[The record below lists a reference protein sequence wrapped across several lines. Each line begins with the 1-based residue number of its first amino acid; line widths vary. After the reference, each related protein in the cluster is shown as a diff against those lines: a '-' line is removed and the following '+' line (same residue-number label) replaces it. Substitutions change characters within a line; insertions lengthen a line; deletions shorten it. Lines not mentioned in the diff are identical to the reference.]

1 MQQEFSPRQP
11 VPSSILRR
19 AEARG
24 LGDWLCSYRL
34 PQKTG
39 SCLFLLLPTLFI
51 ELLFVGSV
59 HALGAFIALGITLW
73 PLVLWAGWTF
83 NTSRSR
89 IDLFS
94 NGFIHTSPLNQQIF
108 PWKEIK
114 MLWRGTYKNSSN
126 TQSAGVKDIDTIKI
140 RDKQGRAFEIS
151 TLHKLNEHERA
162 RICDTIESYFV
173 ATHLPALLEGYQ
185 RGEILNFDPLF
196 VSRDGLWNKGDF
208 LPWSQVETIEI
219 GPEQIVIRRE
229 GRTSDWYRTWVPRQP
244 NACLL
249 NAVVEIVYK
258 AAR

>member
-1 MQQEFSPRQP
+1 MT
-11 VPSSILRR
+11 
-19 AEARG
+19 
-24 LGDWLCSYRL
+24 LGI
-34 PQKTG
+34 T
-39 SCLFLLLPTLFI
+39 FLLLLMWVI
-51 ELLFVGSV
+51 
-59 HALGAFIALGITLW
+59 
-73 PLVLWAGWTF
+73 WTVDTF
-83 NTSRSR
+83 YSR

-94 NGFIHTSPLNQQIF
+94 HGFLWSSPFNQAAFRWEDIST
-108 PWKEIK
+108 I
-114 MLWRGTYKNSSN
+114 WRGTYQASSD
-126 TQSAGVKDIDTIKI
+126 SHPEGVGEIDTIKV
-140 RDKQGRAFEIS
+140 KQQNGSLFELS
-151 TLHKLNEHERA
+151 TFTQLNEHERA

-258 AAR
+258 ASR